1 METTIT
7 KGIKGEHHLTV
18 TDENTATR
26 YGSGLVDVFATPA
39 MIALMEQTS
48 LQSIAWLLPHD
59 KTSVGT
65 EVCVKHLRATPV
77 GHKLRC
83 ESRVTEVQGRKVIF
97 EVSVWDDQ
105 ILVGHGSHTRMVVD
119 KEKFMAQSKL

>member
-7 KGIKGEHHLTV
+7 KGIKGEHHLMV

>member
-1 METTIT
+1 
-7 KGIKGEHHLTV
+7 
-18 TDENTATR
+18 
-26 YGSGLVDVFATPA
+26 

-83 ESRVTEVQGRKVIF
+83 ESRVAEVQGRKVIF
-97 EVSVWDDQ
+97 NVSVWDDQ

-119 KEKFMAQSKL
+119 KDKFIAQSKL

>member
-7 KGIKGEHHLTV
+7 KGIKGEHHLMV

-26 YGSGLVDVFATPA
+26 YGSGHVDVFATPA

-48 LQSIAWLLPHD
+48 LQSIAWLLPHE

>member
-7 KGIKGEHHLTV
+7 KGIKGEHHIIV

>member
-7 KGIKGEHHLTV
+7 KGIKGEHHLMV

-26 YGSGLVDVFATPA
+26 YGSGHVDVFATPA

-83 ESRVTEVQGRKVIF
+83 ESRVTEVQGRKVVF

-105 ILVGHGSHTRMVVD
+105 ILVGHGSHTRMVVGKD
-119 KEKFMAQSKL
+119 KFMAQSKL